1 MKEAPEAGG
10 FAKGYRG
17 HRRYWGHGRD
27 RADWAQETQGS
38 QGTQETQFRLQLVK
52 NA

>member
-10 FAKGYRG
+10 FAKGHRG
-17 HRRYWGHGRD
+17 HSGY

-38 QGTQETQFRLQLVK
+38 QETQFRLQLVK